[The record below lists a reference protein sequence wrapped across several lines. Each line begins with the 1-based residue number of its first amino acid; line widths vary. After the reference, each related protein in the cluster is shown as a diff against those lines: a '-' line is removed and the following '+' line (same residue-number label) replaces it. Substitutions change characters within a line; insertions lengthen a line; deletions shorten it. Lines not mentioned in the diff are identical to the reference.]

1 METIDRAKL
10 ESKLISELQ
19 QIAQSMGVEGSQK
32 LRKAALVDA
41 IVEKASTN
49 GEAAKPAE
57 VGSPSSGGAQR
68 EANPAAGG
76 GASEGRDPSTDVST
90 EPRRTEGQ
98 RQGGERFERRD
109 ERGPDGQRR
118 RQRPSR
124 EERRRMREERRVR
137 EDAEREEELANAP
150 TASGLLDIL
159 PEGYGFLR
167 TSGYLP
173 GPEDIYVSLSQVRR
187 FSLRKGD
194 AV

>member
-57 VGSPSSGGAQR
+57 VGSPSGGAQG
-68 EANPAAGG
+68 EANPAASG

-98 RQGGERFERRD
+98 RQGGERFE
-109 ERGPDGQRR
+109 
-118 RQRPSR
+118 
-124 EERRRMREERRVR
+124 
-137 EDAEREEELANAP
+137 
-150 TASGLLDIL
+150 
-159 PEGYGFLR
+159 
-167 TSGYLP
+167 
-173 GPEDIYVSLSQVRR
+173 
-187 FSLRKGD
+187 
-194 AV
+194 